1 MCGKSGLGGCVGLAE
16 FPYPLKMPRSTL
28 LVPAALLALGLP
40 LAAQDKV
47 TYADHARAALEN
59 KCFSCHNPDK
69 KKGDLDLTS
78 YAAVMAGGGGGAVV
92 VPGDPDGSKLIG
104 TITKQAEPFMPPEG
118 APMSPAEIEVLKKWV
133 EGGVLDTANS
143 IAKKSNKPKLD
154 LNVAAGTGKPT
165 GPIAKPEHV
174 LLEPVV
180 VTPRTTAVTAM
191 AASPWGPLMAMAS
204 PKQILLYDTDTRQL
218 AGVLPY
224 TEGYPRSLKFS
235 QSGSLLVMGGGRGG
249 KIGHAIVW
257 DVKTG
262 KRVAEIGKEFDTVMS
277 ADISPDHSKVVI
289 GSPSKKVKVYDLA
302 SGEELYTIAKHTEW
316 ILATQFSPDGILLG
330 TADRNGNVFVWEADN
345 GGEFYLLGQ
354 HKGGA
359 CTDIAW
365 RSDSNVLASCSRDGT
380 VIVWEMNEGKQL
392 KTWAAHGGG
401 VESISFTPDGRLV
414 TCGMNGAVT
423 LWDINGN
430 KQADLP
436 NQGDVAVKVIALHD
450 SKTCVVSN
458 WRGDVKMISLDSK
471 AEIASLSSNP
481 AKIDQR
487 VQQAEQRIAELT
499 AKTAPSQQAI
509 AAADVE
515 AKKRNDALAK
525 AKGDAAANEARKNA
539 LPGEIK
545 AAEQGIAQAK
555 AARDKAGKDK
565 EALAAQHKAYNER
578 LAALQGVE
586 KQLPPLQAEAG
597 KLVAADQALNGLKG
611 QLEAAKKEL
620 AAKADDAA
628 LQAKVKDLEAKV
640 GAAAGEQ
647 GKYAQAKQKADSL
660 MAQITQQKAQL
671 GQPLPALDTADKVIV
686 DADAK
691 IKAANDLLAAKKA
704 ELPKTEQAAK
714 NYPNVVKD
722 LEGKAAEGQK
732 ALAAAQAAA
741 KAVADELAIMQRA
754 VPSLKAA
761 KFNVGVLSEKD
772 ALAKLE
778 SDVQAYT
785 DGVKENEEAKAAAL
799 KRIEDSKKVIADATI
814 AIPGLDT
821 AAAKQL
827 GELQPVEKLFNE
839 SKSAQDQ
846 AAAKVNEQKQIIAA
860 KEAEIA
866 ALAKIRDDGTA
877 VAKGA
882 ADAVAKEV
890 EKQNKVVAD
899 AAQKLAAPAKAVED
913 RKAVAAKTDAEL
925 AQARKDADAAKAAKD
940 QKAAE
945 VPVKEKSLAAVKQEQ
960 EVAAADLKTKQQAT
974 GQAQGKVAQAKNV
987 VVDAAKSLS
996 AARPTND
1003 AAKIA
1008 AAEKAVTDST
1018 SGLVAIEQE
1027 AAMIAATVETA
1038 SKNLEAKKVIV
1049 AAAQKA
1055 LQDAK
1060 NAAGEASRA
1069 FDKAS
1074 NKIKDRERA
1083 LAEAKKNIDATEQK
1097 AAPFRKTHQDAVAK
1111 LEGAKK
1117 ALAEKQAIPVALKKD
1132 FDAKAA
1138 APSAAIAAAKTAL
1151 APLEKTL
1158 ADATTKAGA
1167 DQKTLEAKRA
1177 DVGKAQAAAAD
1188 AKKRKAD
1195 AEQTIAAATKEI
1207 PDRDKNMAE
1216 GRAELAKLQP
1226 QLEPLRAK
1234 VKQLNDQ
1241 YLAMLPK

>member
-1 MCGKSGLGGCVGLAE
+1 
-16 FPYPLKMPRSTL
+16 MPRSIL

-40 LAAQDKV
+40 LVAQDKV

-78 YAAVMAGGGGGAVV
+78 YAAVMAGGGGGVAVI
-92 VPGDPDGSKLIG
+92 PGDPDGSKLIG
-104 TITKQAEPFMPPEG
+104 TITKQTEPFMPPEG
-118 APMSPAEIEVLKKWV
+118 APMSPAEIEVLKKWIA
-133 EGGVLDTANS
+133 GGVLDTANS
-143 IAKKSNKPKLD
+143 VAKKSNKPKLD

-174 LLEPVV
+174 LLEPVL

-224 TEGYPRSLKFS
+224 TEGYARSLKFS

-262 KRVAEIGKEFDTVMS
+262 KRVAEVGKEFDTVMS

-302 SGEELYTIAKHTEW
+302 SGEELYTISKHTEW
-316 ILATQFSPDGILLG
+316 VLATQFSPDGILLG
-330 TADRNGNVFVWEADN
+330 TADRNGNVFVWEAEN

-365 RSDSNVLASCSRDGT
+365 RSDSNVLASVSRDGT

-392 KTWAAHGGG
+392 KTWTAHGGG
-401 VESISFTPDGRLV
+401 VESVSFTPDGKLI
-414 TCGMNGAVT
+414 TCGMNGGVT

-430 KQADLP
+430 KLADLP
-436 NQGDVAVKVIALHD
+436 SQGDVAVKVIALHD
-450 SKTCVVSN
+450 SKTCVVGN
-458 WRGDVKMISLDSK
+458 WRGDVKMINLDSK
-471 AEIASLSSNP
+471 TEVASLSSNP
-481 AKIDQR
+481 LKIDQR
-487 VQQAEQRIAELT
+487 VEVAQQRIAELT
-499 AKTAPSQQAI
+499 AKTAPAQQAI
-509 AAADVE
+509 AGADVE

-525 AKGDAAANEARKNA
+525 AKGDAAANEVRKNA

-555 AARDKAGKDK
+555 AAREKAGKDK

-578 LAALQGVE
+578 LAALQATE

-611 QLEAAKKEL
+611 QLDSAKKEL
-620 AAKADDAA
+620 AAKAADVA

-640 GAAAGEQ
+640 GAATGEQ

-660 MAQITQQKAQL
+660 VAQLTQQKAQL

-686 DADAK
+686 GEDAK
-691 IKAANDLLAAKKA
+691 LKAANDLLAAKKA

-714 NYPNVVKD
+714 NSPNVIKD
-722 LEGKAAEGQK
+722 LEGKAADGQK
-732 ALAAAQAAA
+732 ALANAQAAA
-741 KAVADELAIMQRA
+741 KAITDELAIMQRA

-761 KFNVGVLSEKD
+761 KFNIGVLTEKD

-785 DGVKENEEAKAAAL
+785 DGVKENEDARAAAL
-799 KRIEDSKKVIADATI
+799 KRIEDSKKVIADASA
-814 AIPGLDT
+814 AIPGLDA

-827 GELQPVEKLFNE
+827 AELQPVEKTFDG
-839 SKSAQDQ
+839 SKAVQDQ
-846 AAAKVNEQKQIIAA
+846 ATTKVNEQKQIIAA

-866 ALAKIRDDGTA
+866 ALAKVRDDGIA
-877 VAKGA
+877 AAKAA
-882 ADAVAKEV
+882 ADGINKEI

-913 RKAVAAKTDAEL
+913 RKAVAAKTEGEL
-925 AQARKDADAAKAAKD
+925 TQARRDADAAKVAKD
-940 QKAAE
+940 QKAADL
-945 VPVKEKSLAAVKQEQ
+945 PVKDAALAKAKAEQ
-960 EVAAADLKTKQQAT
+960 EAAAKDHQPKQQA
-974 GQAQGKVAQAKNV
+974 AALAQAKIGPAKNA
-987 VVDAAKSLS
+987 VVDAAKALP
-996 AARPTND
+996 AARTSND
-1003 AAKIA
+1003 PAKVA
-1008 AAEKAVTDST
+1008 AAQKAVTDTTT
-1018 SGLVAIEQE
+1018 SLVAIEQE
-1027 AAMIAATVETA
+1027 AATIETAATTSAKIVA
-1038 SKNLEAKKVIV
+1038 AKKEIV
-1049 AAAQKA
+1049 TAAQKA
-1055 LQDAK
+1055 AQEAK
-1060 NAAGEASRA
+1060 NAAGEAARA
-1069 FDKAS
+1069 FDKAT

-1083 LAEAKKNIDATEQK
+1083 LAEAKKNVDATELK
-1097 AAPFRKTHQDAVAK
+1097 AAPFRKVHQDMIVK

-1117 ALAEKQAIPVALKKD
+1117 ALAEKNAMVEAQKKEFDTKAVA
-1132 FDAKAA
+1132 
-1138 APSAAIAAAKTAL
+1138 PNAAIAAAKSAL
-1151 APLEKTL
+1151 PPLEKIL
-1158 ADATTKAGA
+1158 ADASAKAAA

-1177 DVGKAQAAAAD
+1177 DVGKAQAAAND

-1195 AEQTIAAATKEI
+1195 AEQTIAAATKEV
-1207 PDRDKNMAE
+1207 PDRDKNIAD

-1234 VKQLNDQ
+1234 VKQLDAQ